1 MDAGSAGW
9 NGHEVQIDFAENAS
23 TADAADGNKVALGY
37 LRSNQSMMEV
47 TQVVASET
55 GVQVVKQHLFVLDD
69 ARDTEDVSELTKE

>member
-23 TADAADGNKVALGY
+23 TADAADGNKVALAY

-47 TQVVASET
+47 TQRWWRR
-55 GVQVVKQHLFVLDD
+55 KQGCRWSSNIFLCSMTHATLK
-69 ARDTEDVSELTKE
+69 TSQN